1 MEFSHKKSTVLGQT
15 MLFPIQ
21 AICYEQTQVILYYH
35 IATMSIKKTPMP
47 KEMPKNTGVVT
58 TMCIYYT
65 TLPLFRQYFCVK
77 KITALKLFP
86 LSYPPRVLK
95 SIELYQGNNIGRF
108 DYFQS
113 ATKSIKSPLFRISSF
128 HFLDYF
134 GCLLVFIKK

>member
-35 IATMSIKKTPMP
+35 IATMSIKKLRCRKKCRKTPELL
-47 KEMPKNTGVVT
+47 KRCAYIILLSHFSVNIFEQKNNS
-58 TMCIYYT
+58 
-65 TLPLFRQYFCVK
+65 
-77 KITALKLFP
+77 LKAAS